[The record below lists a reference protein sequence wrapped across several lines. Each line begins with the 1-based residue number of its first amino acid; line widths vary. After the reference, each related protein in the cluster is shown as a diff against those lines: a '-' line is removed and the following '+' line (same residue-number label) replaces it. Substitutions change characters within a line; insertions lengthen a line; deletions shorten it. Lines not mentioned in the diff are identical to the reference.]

1 MRSSYSRGNG
11 HRQGWKYRLP
21 PARRQQTLDAIAEL
35 EQQHADG
42 TIETPAYLIKKRS
55 LVRML

>member
-1 MRSSYSRGNG
+1 MRIIDQTEIMGTTRKE
-11 HRQGWKYRLP
+11 RW
-21 PARRQQTLDAIAEL
+21 QQTLDAIAEL